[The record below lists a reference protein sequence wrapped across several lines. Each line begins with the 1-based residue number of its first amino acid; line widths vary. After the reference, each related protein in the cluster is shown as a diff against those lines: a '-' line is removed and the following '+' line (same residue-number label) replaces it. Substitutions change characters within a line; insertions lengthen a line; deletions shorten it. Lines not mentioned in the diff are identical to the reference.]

1 MKRTA
6 LRLIGA
12 IAFIVASVVG
22 GWCLGWLTSS
32 FSFEMPVWLAAAI
45 KMGMHL
51 AGATDPLDPEDIE
64 TFGLFVLFFA
74 YCVAVATLLWIALRL
89 SRRRMNGRRP

>member
-1 MKRTA
+1 MSGLA
-6 LRLIGA
+6 HLILL
-12 IAFIVASVVG
+12 VRDAS
-22 GWCLGWLTSS
+22 
-32 FSFEMPVWLAAAI
+32 LARAAI